1 MDQNMRLIEHAVK
14 FTEIYKHYSG
24 DKYLREAKCV
34 AYQLE
39 QILQPLE
46 PEDRLAG
53 MMRHELVG
61 FSSQYG
67 GIYTYYFHETEFSN
81 AFGACREKLEEATRR
96 KAEAAL
102 EFWKLENTR
111 KKVTNRFIHQY
122 GFEMGMSF
130 HHAGYANCDCR
141 VAGTNVDFQKLIRLG
156 LDGLDE
162 EIDRCGAQNEN
173 DSFYQ
178 ALHLWI
184 DAVRNACA
192 RYAREAEALS
202 KAGEGKQ
209 RERFQKLAEALVKIQ
224 HKAPETF
231 LEGLQLMWIYS
242 VCGDLMNY
250 GRMDDYLGDLYAG
263 DLEAGRMT
271 EEEGI
276 ELILGLYKHFKTI
289 DKMHDCRVIIG
300 GVGRHAPAHA
310 DQLAMAFM
318 EASRRFRE
326 TVPQLTLRYYAGMSE
341 EVLDKALQVNAEGCT
356 FPILYSDE
364 TNVPAVEKLY
374 GVPREEAEQYVP
386 FGCGEYVIVGKSTGT
401 PNSGVN
407 LLKALEILLHCG
419 HDRFF
424 DEKIETGLPALEEYD
439 TFESLYQA
447 MLRMMEPTLQKL
459 AVHKLLNYQVAGEEA
474 AYLHLSLLMDD
485 CLERGKALLEGGV
498 RYLNAASEIFGI
510 ISTADS
516 LTAIKKLV
524 FEEKRLTLQELVKI
538 LDADFAGYETEHKW
552 MREAPKYG
560 NDMEE
565 ADQMAVR
572 LFDDIAELTSKC
584 GEKAGLNRYHIVS
597 VNNSMSAEWGY
608 YCEASACGRRRGAA
622 ISNGNG
628 PSIAADKNGIT
639 ALLNSMA
646 KFPVDN
652 HAGVINNIRFTRE
665 LFASSFEK
673 VKLLVQTF
681 LENNGV
687 QLNICAVGK
696 EDLENAMKHPEQ
708 YQNLIVRIGGFSA
721 RFVTLEP
728 SVQREILA
736 RTTYEG

>member
-1 MDQNMRLIEHAVK
+1 MNQNMRLIEHAVK
-14 FTEIYKHYSG
+14 FTEIYKQYSG
-24 DKYLREAKCV
+24 DKYIREAKCV

-46 PEDRLAG
+46 PDDRLAG
-53 MMRHELVG
+53 IMRHELVG

-67 GIYTYYFHETEFSN
+67 GIYTYYFHENEFLN
-81 AFGACREKLEEATRR
+81 AFNACQSELEETTRK

-111 KKVTNRFIHQY
+111 KKVTDRFIRQY

-130 HHAGYANCDCR
+130 HHAGFANCDCR

-162 EIDRCGAQNEN
+162 EIERCSAEN
-173 DSFYQ
+173 GDSSFYQ
-178 ALHLWI
+178 SLHLWI
-184 DAVRNACA
+184 DALRNACA

-202 KAGEGKQ
+202 KAGTQEQQMG
-209 RERFQKLAEALVKIQ
+209 FQKLARALENIQ

-242 VCGDLMNY
+242 VCSDMMNY
-250 GRMDDYLGDLYAG
+250 GRMDDYLGDLYAE
-263 DLEAGRMT
+263 DLRTGRMT

-276 ELILGLYKHFKTI
+276 QLILGLYKHFRTI
-289 DKMHDCRVIIG
+289 NKFHDCRVIIG
-300 GVGRHAPAHA
+300 GIGRHAPEHA

-318 EASRRFRE
+318 EATRRFKE
-326 TVPQLTLRYYAGMSE
+326 AVPQLTLRYYRGMSE
-341 EVLDKALQVNAEGCT
+341 EVLNKALQVNAEGCT
-356 FPILYSDE
+356 FPIFYSDE
-364 TNVPAVEKLY
+364 TNIPAVEKVY
-374 GVPREEAEQYVP
+374 GIPRQEAEQYVP

-401 PNSGVN
+401 PNNAVN

-419 HDRFF
+419 HDKFF
-424 DEKIETGLPALEEYD
+424 DEKIETGLPTLEEYGA
-439 TFESLYQA
+439 FEDLYQA
-447 MLRMMEPTLQKL
+447 LFRMMEPTIQQL
-459 AVHKLLNYQVAGEEA
+459 AVHKFLNYQVAGEEA

-498 RYLNAASEIFGI
+498 RYLNASSELYGI
-510 ISTADS
+510 MSAADS

-524 FEEKRLTLQELVKI
+524 FEEKRLSLKELVEI
-538 LDADFAGYETEHKW
+538 LDADFVGYETEHKW

-572 LFDDIAELTSKC
+572 LFNDIAELTRKC

-608 YCEASACGRRRGAA
+608 YCEASACGRRRGAPM
-622 ISNGNG
+622 SNGNG

-639 ALLNSMA
+639 ALLNSMS

-673 VKLLVQTF
+673 VKFLVQTF
-681 LENNGV
+681 LENNGT

-708 YQNLIVRIGGFSA
+708 YQNLMVRIGGFSA